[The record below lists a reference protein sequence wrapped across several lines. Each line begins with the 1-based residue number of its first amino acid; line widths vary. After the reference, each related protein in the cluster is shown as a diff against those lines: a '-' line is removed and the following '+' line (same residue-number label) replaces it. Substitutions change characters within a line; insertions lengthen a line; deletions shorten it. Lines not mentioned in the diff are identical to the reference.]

1 MPSQDTSGTEA
12 FHASW
17 RSGALR
23 LGLLSLGMT
32 ALMGA
37 AAWSIGSKAWLL
49 GGMAAFFG
57 FVSVVLLRQLIG
69 PAPVLAVGPEGVT
82 ARLFN
87 GHTIPWNQI
96 TDVQYGSVQGQHIL
110 TFVLRPGSPWLA
122 RTRPMLGFGLKRNL
136 SLGALRTADRERA
149 IGAAMQGFRRY
160 AGPQAQAAGN
170 PLMDE
175 AVAEVALE
183 EQLQAGTPSLWALYA
198 VMAFNGAVWLATLVG
213 GLSPMKPLSADL
225 FAWGANSATAVV
237 RDGEVWRLLT
247 ATVLHAGVLHLALNM
262 WALWDAGRQVS
273 RWYGNGQFLLI
284 YGASALAG
292 SALSL
297 HFSSQQA
304 VSVGASGAVF
314 GVLGALVTGVYQHR
328 HRVPKGV
335 VSRLMTSQAVFVV
348 IMLGQGF
355 AREGI
360 DNAAHIGGLLAGAA
374 MAWLLVERVDAQAS
388 AAHRR
393 HRRLMA
399 IGVVAL
405 AVAALVATAQ
415 PGVDHRERFRTQA
428 ALRTVLPE
436 LRAAEQ
442 ALHDDAKGQKDGR
455 LSGEQFIDALEQRHI
470 PAYRALG
477 QTLRSLRPEP
487 PIPLLDNLR
496 DRQGAVLEMME
507 LEVGR
512 ARGTVDPLRARERMA
527 ALTLR
532 LNELNRAPQGAA
544 AP

>member
-1 MPSQDTSGTEA
+1 MRSETTPGTEA

-17 RSGALR
+17 RSGGWRMA
-23 LGLLSLGMT
+23 LLSLGLA

-37 AAWSIGSKAWLL
+37 AAWSIGAKAWLL
-49 GGMAAFFG
+49 GGLAAFFG
-57 FVSVVLLRQLIG
+57 FLGVVVLRQFTG
-69 PAPVLAVGPEGVT
+69 AAPVLAVGPEGVT

-87 GHTIPWNQI
+87 GHTIPWTEI

-122 RTRPMLGFGLKRNL
+122 RSRPMLGFGLQRNV

-160 AGPQAQAAGN
+160 ARPQAQAAGRA
-170 PLMDE
+170 LMED
-175 AVAEVALE
+175 AVAEVAFE
-183 EQLQAGTPSLWALYA
+183 DQLLAGTPSLWALHA
-198 VMAFNGAVWLATLVG
+198 VMAINGAVWLATVVG

-237 RDGEVWRLLT
+237 RDGELWRLLT

-314 GVLGALVTGVYQHR
+314 GVLGALVAGVYQHR

-335 VSRLMTSQAVFVV
+335 FSRLMTSQAVFVV

-360 DNAAHIGGLLAGAA
+360 DNAAHVGGLLAGAA
-374 MAWLLVERVDAQAS
+374 MAWLLVERVDTRAS

-393 HRRLMA
+393 ARQAMA
-399 IGVVAL
+399 AGGVAL
-405 AVAALVATAQ
+405 AVAALVGTAR
-415 PGVDHRERFRTQA
+415 PGVDHRELFRTQA

-442 ALHDDAKGQKDGR
+442 ALHEDAKAQKDGR
-455 LSGEQFIDALEQRHI
+455 LTGERLIDALEQRHI
-470 PAYRALG
+470 PAYRAVG
-477 QTLRSLRPEP
+477 QTLRGLRPEP
-487 PIPLLDNLR
+487 PIPQLDNLR
-496 DRQGAVLEMME
+496 ERQGAVLEMME

-512 ARGTVDPLRARERMA
+512 ARGTVDPQHVRERVA

-532 LNELNRAPQGAA
+532 LNELNRAPQGTA

>member
-1 MPSQDTSGTEA
+1 MRLEAPPGTET

-23 LGLLSLGMT
+23 LGLLSLAMA
-32 ALMGA
+32 ALMGVA
-37 AAWSIGSKAWLL
+37 VGSIGSKAWPL

-57 FVSVVLLRQLIG
+57 FVGVVLLRQLIG
-69 PAPVLAVGPEGVT
+69 PAPVLAIGSQGVT

-87 GHTIPWNQI
+87 GHTIPWTEI
-96 TDVQYGSVQGQHIL
+96 TDVQHGSVQGQHIL

-136 SLGALRTADRERA
+136 SLGALRSADRERA

-160 AGPQAQAAGN
+160 AQPQAQATGRA
-170 PLMDE
+170 LMDD
-175 AVAEVALE
+175 AVAEVAFE

-198 VMAFNGAVWLATLVG
+198 MLALNGAVWLATLAG

-237 RDGEVWRLLT
+237 RDGEVWRLVT

-284 YGASALAG
+284 YGVSALAG

-314 GVLGALVTGVYQHR
+314 GVLGALVAGVYQHR

-335 VSRLMTSQAVFVV
+335 FSRLMTSQAVFVV
-348 IMLGQGF
+348 VMLGQGF

-360 DNAAHIGGLLAGAA
+360 DNAAHVGGLLAGAA
-374 MAWLLVERVDAQAS
+374 MAWLLVERVDTQAG

-393 HRRLMA
+393 TRQWMA
-399 IGVVAL
+399 TGVVAL

-415 PGVDHRERFRTQA
+415 PGVDHRELFRTQTT
-428 ALRTVLPE
+428 LRTVLPG

-442 ALHDDAKGQKDGR
+442 ALHDDAKAQKEGR
-455 LSGEQFIDALEQRHI
+455 LTGEQFIGALEQRHI
-470 PAYRALG
+470 PAYRAVG
-477 QTLRSLRPEP
+477 QTLRSLHPEP
-487 PIPLLDNLR
+487 AIPQLDNLR
-496 DRQGAVLEMME
+496 ERQGAVLEMME

-512 ARGTVDPLRARERMA
+512 VRGTVDPLQARERLA
-527 ALTLR
+527 ALTRR
-532 LNELNRAPQGAA
+532 LNELNRTPQGAS

>member
-1 MPSQDTSGTEA
+1 MASETQSGAEA

-17 RSGALR
+17 RSGSLN
-23 LGLLSLGMT
+23 LGLLSIGMA

-37 AAWSIGSKAWLL
+37 AAMSMGTKALLL

-57 FVSVVLLRQLIG
+57 FVGAVLLRQLVG
-69 PAPVLAVGPEGVT
+69 PAPLLVVGPAGVT

-87 GHTIPWNQI
+87 GHTIPWTEI
-96 TDVQYGSVQGQHIL
+96 SDVQYGSVQGQHIL

-149 IGAAMQGFRRY
+149 IGAAMQGFRRH
-160 AGPQAQAAGN
+160 AGPQAQAAGRA
-170 PLMDE
+170 LMDD
-175 AVAEVALE
+175 AVAEEAFE
-183 EQLQAGTPSLWALYA
+183 EQLQAVTPSLWALYA
-198 VMAFNGAVWLATLVG
+198 VMALNGAVWLATVMG

-237 RDGEVWRLLT
+237 RDGELWRLLT

-262 WALWDAGRQVS
+262 WALWDAGRQVG

-284 YGASALAG
+284 YGVSALAG

-335 VSRLMTSQAVFVV
+335 FSRLMTSQAVFVV

-360 DNAAHIGGLLAGAA
+360 DNAAHVGGLLAGAV
-374 MAWLLVERVDAQAS
+374 MAWLLVERVETQAS

-393 HRRLMA
+393 QRRLLA
-399 IGVVAL
+399 TGVAAM
-405 AVAALVATAQ
+405 AVAALVWTAR
-415 PGVDHRERFRTQA
+415 PGVDHRELFRTQA
-428 ALRTVLPE
+428 ALRTVLPAM
-436 LRAAEQ
+436 RAAEQ
-442 ALHDDAKGQKDGR
+442 ALHEDAKGQKEGR
-455 LSGEQFIDALEQRHI
+455 LTGDQFIVALEQRHI
-470 PAYRALG
+470 PAYRAVG
-477 QTLRSLRPEP
+477 QTLQGLRPEP
-487 PIPLLDNLR
+487 PIPPLDNLR
-496 DRQGAVLEMME
+496 ERQGAVLEMME

-512 ARGTVDPLRARERMA
+512 ARGTVDPQHVRERVA
-527 ALTLR
+527 ALNRR
-532 LNELNRAPQGAA
+532 LNELNRAQGAA
-544 AP
+544 P

>member
-1 MPSQDTSGTEA
+1 MHSEATPGTDV

-17 RSGALR
+17 RSSGLR
-23 LGLLSLGMT
+23 LGLLSLGM
-32 ALMGA
+32 AVLMGVA
-37 AAWSIGSKAWLL
+37 AGSLGSKAWLL
-49 GGMAAFFG
+49 VGMAALFG
-57 FVSVVLLRQLIG
+57 FVSVVLLRQFIG

-87 GHTIPWNQI
+87 GHTIPWTEI

-110 TFVLRPGSPWLA
+110 TFVLRAGSPWLA

-149 IGAAMQGFRRY
+149 IGAAMQGFRQY
-160 AGPQAQAAGN
+160 AGAQAQAASRA
-170 PLMDE
+170 LMDG
-175 AVAEVALE
+175 AVAEVAFK
-183 EQLQAGTPSLWALYA
+183 EQLQAVTPSLWALYV
-198 VMAFNGAVWLATLVG
+198 VMALNGAVWLATVMG

-237 RDGEVWRLLT
+237 RDGELWRLLT

-284 YGASALAG
+284 YGVSALAG

-335 VSRLMTSQAVFVV
+335 FSRLMTSQAVFVV

-360 DNAAHIGGLLAGAA
+360 DNAAHVGGLLAGAV
-374 MAWLLVERVDAQAS
+374 MAWLLVERVDTQAS
-388 AAHRR
+388 VAHRR
-393 HRRLMA
+393 QRRLLA
-399 IGVVAL
+399 TGVAAM
-405 AVAALVATAQ
+405 AVAALVWTART
-415 PGVDHRERFRTQA
+415 GVDHRELFRTQA
-428 ALRTVLPE
+428 ALRTVLPAM
-436 LRAAEQ
+436 RAAEQ
-442 ALHDDAKGQKDGR
+442 ALHEDAKGQKEGR
-455 LSGEQFIDALEQRHI
+455 LTGDQFIVALEQRHI
-470 PAYRALG
+470 PAYRAVG
-477 QTLRSLRPEP
+477 QTLQGLRPEP
-487 PIPLLDNLR
+487 PIPPLDNLR
-496 DRQGAVLEMME
+496 ERQGAVLEMME

-512 ARGTVDPLRARERMA
+512 ARGTVDPQHVRERVA
-527 ALTLR
+527 ALNRR
-532 LNELNRAPQGAA
+532 LNELNRAQGAA
-544 AP
+544 P